1 MKRLERAAII
11 FTIALATGPALSVDL
26 QASSLSSGG
35 GLAGAGPY
43 TCTTSIGTVD
53 GAVSA
58 KSGRLSIQGGF
69 ICVEPY
75 YNTACVADID
85 QSGSVDSGDISILL
99 LLYGPA
105 IGPFKFADLDRNGYI
120 DSADL
125 SLVLLSYGD
134 DCSAQSIAGR
144 SAISTEDDLS
154 ASNLFEADVLL
165 VNR

>member
-1 MKRLERAAII
+1 LIAAIAW
-11 FTIALATGPALSVDL
+11 IATPGASLAQSVELS
-26 QASSLSSGG
+26 ANAFPSSGG
-35 GLAGAGPY
+35 TILGGPY
-43 TCTTSIGTVD
+43 ACTSSIGTVD
-53 GAVSA
+53 GSGFA
-58 KSGRLSIQGGF
+58 KAGSLSFRGGF

-105 IGPFKFADLDRNGYI
+105 IGPFKFSDLDRNGYI

-134 DCSAQSIAGR
+134 DCSAQSFAGR
-144 SAISTEDDLS
+144 TAIGTEDDVS
-154 ASNLFEADVLL
+154 AGNPIEADLL
-165 VNR
+165 LLDR